1 MSWKRFTS
9 FIIMIFFMV
18 LLFILLFYP
27 LIWESSTYDIFYIFF
42 AQLVAN
48 IMGYSMFILIYF
60 VGVFAL
66 IVLIIK
72 KIFKSIDK

>member
-1 MSWKRFTS
+1 MLWKRFTS
-9 FIIMIFFMV
+9 SIISILFTA
-18 LLFILLFYP
+18 LLFILLFP

-48 IMGYSMFILIYF
+48 IMGYSMCILIYF

-72 KIFKSIDK
+72 KIYKLIDK